1 MTGFGRKYAGRQEVL
16 TLNVHWIFSRSDHP
30 KLCMCPVPSPASYI
44 DNVAYIKL
52 LGAQKLHV
60 VLWVSGVE
68 SYHEQHGMSQIAKI
82 TIPNIRI
89 GVNHNFSWC
98 QWIRGMV
105 IK

>member
-60 VLWVSGVE
+60 VLWVSGV
-68 SYHEQHGMSQIAKI
+68 GV
-82 TIPNIRI
+82 IP
-89 GVNHNFSWC
+89 
-98 QWIRGMV
+98 
-105 IK
+105 